1 MFKKVSQTINVRFL
15 AFGQAAY
22 NNRMQQSCNKTVE
35 NTFGVMRESEKLA
48 VAKNPDLDAAS
59 DCPYLLSVT
68 LIDLQ
73 L

>member
-1 MFKKVSQTINVRFL
+1 
-15 AFGQAAY
+15 
-22 NNRMQQSCNKTVE
+22 MQQSCNKTVGDI
-35 NTFGVMRESEKLA
+35 FGVMRESEKPA

-68 LIDLQ
+68 LVDLQ